1 LSAFLKVAESLRIKG
16 LTEVNEDRGDLPSL
30 ASSLLQSHS
39 SSPSSSPVHNNQ
51 MAHVPQLQRIHN
63 HSPLPMKR
71 PLPSHPL
78 HDQQRQHLS
87 YPMNPLLGSA
97 LTAPKRKRG
106 RPRKLSTGSNSPSR
120 PNDNNNDDSR
130 ASTPVGTSAGK
141 LIENNNI
148 LCHCNIIFKY
158 NYKYDCNMVIWI
170 I

>member
-1 LSAFLKVAESLRIKG
+1 
-16 LTEVNEDRGDLPSL
+16 
-30 ASSLLQSHS
+30 
-39 SSPSSSPVHNNQ
+39 
-51 MAHVPQLQRIHN
+51 MAHVPHLQRI

-130 ASTPVGTSAGK
+130 ASTPVGTSAGN
-141 LIENNNI
+141 LIKN
-148 LCHCNIIFKY
+148 
-158 NYKYDCNMVIWI
+158 
-170 I
+170 

>member
-1 LSAFLKVAESLRIKG
+1 
-16 LTEVNEDRGDLPSL
+16 
-30 ASSLLQSHS
+30 
-39 SSPSSSPVHNNQ
+39 

-141 LIENNNI
+141 FVENNDLLSLN
-148 LCHCNIIFKY
+148 F
-158 NYKYDCNMVIWI
+158 
-170 I
+170 